1 MWDENY
7 ILSELP
13 SEAETEEEVEFIFE
27 VLELKRGSTV
37 LDLCCGQ
44 GRHGGRLANSGVNII
59 GVDNSRFLL
68 KEARNNIAVDKRGI
82 HFIEGDMRHIPLKP
96 VCDAVINLFTSFGFF
111 EEADNKQVFS
121 EIASVL
127 KPGGKFLVDYWNPYA
142 VTQLDRTRNWWWI
155 SESTLALAEV
165 EYRPESGRLLDHRT
179 IIELSTKT
187 IRKMVNRV
195 RFYFPTELKELLAVV
210 GLRVCATYGD
220 FDHREF
226 SIEARR
232 MITVAEKFR

>member
-1 MWDENY
+1 MWDETY
-7 ILSELP
+7 LLSELP

-44 GRHGGRLANSGVNII
+44 GRHGGQLANSGVNII
-59 GVDNSRFLL
+59 GVDNSRILL
-68 KEARNNIAVDKRGI
+68 KEARNNIAVEKRGI
-82 HFIEGDMRHIPLKP
+82 RFIEGDMRHIPLKP

-111 EEADNKQVFS
+111 EEADNEKVFS

-127 KPGGKFLVDYWNPYA
+127 RPGGKFLVDYWNPYA

-165 EYRPESGRLLDHRT
+165 EYHPESGRLFDHRT
-179 IIELSTKT
+179 IIELPTKT

-195 RFYFPTELKELLAVV
+195 RFYFPTELKGLLEKV

-220 FDHREF
+220 FDYSGF